1 MSEGWVK
8 MHRKIFQWEW
18 YKHPTVSR
26 VFMHL
31 VMKANHA
38 PARWQGIEIKP
49 GQMVTS
55 YRHLADELGLSVATI
70 QRSVKKLISTG
81 EITAQPNAK
90 FTIITVLRYYQYQD
104 SDTLMKHSCNTQE
117 TLTISN
123 NNKKNENNKK
133 NISSPAAHE
142 DSSVNAQGGWKTR
155 RDF

>member
-31 VMKANHA
+31 IMKANHA

-55 YRHLADELGLSVATI
+55 YRHLADELGLSPEPVHRAI
-70 QRSVKKLISTG
+70 KKLKSTG
-81 EITAQPNAK
+81 EISVVPNARYS
-90 FTIITVLRYYQYQD
+90 IITILNYAQYQE
-104 SDTLMKHSCNTQE
+104 TQ
-117 TLTISN
+117 TNSKQSANDIQTISKSN

-142 DSSVNAQGGWKTR
+142 DSSVNAQGGWKAR
-155 RDF
+155 KIF